1 MILEAKT
8 FKNGNSQAVRLP
20 KECRF
25 NSKKVLIKK
34 IADGIVLLEDNQKTW
49 ENWWNSFEKADL
61 IREQGKQQEREELF

>member
-25 NSKKVLIKK
+25 NSKKVLVKK
-34 IADGIVLLEDNQKTW
+34 VADGIVLLEENNKSWD
-49 ENWWNSFEKADL
+49 NWWNSFEKADL
-61 IREQGKQQEREELF
+61 VRAQGKQEREELF